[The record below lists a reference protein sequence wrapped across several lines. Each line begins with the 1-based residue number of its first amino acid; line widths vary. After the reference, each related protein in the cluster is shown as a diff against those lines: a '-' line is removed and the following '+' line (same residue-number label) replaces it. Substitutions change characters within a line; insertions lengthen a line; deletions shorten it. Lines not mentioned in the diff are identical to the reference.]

1 MYVSLDSGM
10 HVFFCVAKA
19 DAWEGQCVA
28 DNVKKRDFTP
38 SSIAGSINKLAHAG
52 LRQCLWNLRY
62 THKIPFL
69 TNCPQHTAPPRLI
82 VQSNYELSGNKQRIT
97 LDNSIILLYTVH
109 IRRGHMKIIINHSSM
124 QPIYEQIT
132 DQIKAMIIDGTL
144 KEEEMLPSVRTLA
157 KELKISAL
165 TVKKAYDFLEEE
177 GFVVTVHGKG
187 SFIAKNNQGLLMEER
202 KREIETELEEV
213 IRKARISGL
222 SEEEIRELFELIMEE

>member
-19 DAWEGQCVA
+19 DAWEGQYVA

-38 SSIAGSINKLAHAG
+38 SLIAGSINKL
-52 LRQCLWNLRY
+52 
-62 THKIPFL
+62 
-69 TNCPQHTAPPRLI
+69 APPRLI
-82 VQSNYELSGNKQRIT
+82 VQSNYELIGNKQHIT
-97 LDNSIILLYTVH
+97 LDNSIILLYAVC
-109 IRRGHMKIIINHSSM
+109 IRRSHMKIIINHSSM